1 MLRTLKTLCLLGVM
15 AVQPVAAAN
24 LTVVELYTS
33 QGCSSC
39 PPADAFLG
47 ELAKRDDVL
56 ALSFHVDYWDYIG
69 WKDVFASPANTERQ
83 RAYARRFGISY
94 VYTPQMVVHGT
105 AQMTGSDRPAV
116 LNGIAQAQAMPAIQI
131 EMSRD
136 ASGVRASLPAYPK
149 AGQASVYAILFD
161 REHSTS
167 IRRGENGGRKIKYSN
182 VVRKLE
188 RLTGWSGEA
197 TTVTLPVDEQTGEA
211 CAVIVQS
218 DMTGM
223 VLGAATLALRN

>member
-1 MLRTLKTLCLLGVM
+1 MILCFLGVV
-15 AVQPVAAAN
+15 AVQPVAATE

-47 ELAKRDDVL
+47 ELAKRPDVL

-69 WKDVFASPANTERQ
+69 WKDTFASPANTERQ
-83 RAYARRFGISY
+83 REYARRFGLAY

-105 AQMTGSDRPAV
+105 AQMTGSNRPAV
-116 LNGIAQAQAMPAIQI
+116 LNGIAQAKTMPTIDVDL
-131 EMSRD
+131 SRN
-136 ASGVRASLPAYPK
+136 AGGVSVSIGAAKSAE
-149 AGQASVYAILFD
+149 QASVYAVLID
-161 REHSTS
+161 REHLSR
-167 IRRGENGGRKIKYSN
+167 IGRGENGGKEIKYSN

-188 RLTGWSGEA
+188 RLTSWNGKA
-197 TTVTLPVDEQTGEA
+197 MTVALPIDETSTQDRDA

-218 DMTGM
+218 DQSGM
-223 VLGAATLALRN
+223 ILGAAMLNLRN

>member
-1 MLRTLKTLCLLGVM
+1 MILCFSGVV
-15 AVQPVAAAN
+15 AVQPVAATE

-69 WKDVFASPANTERQ
+69 WKDTFASPANTERQ
-83 RAYARRFGISY
+83 REYARRFGLAY

-105 AQMTGSDRPAV
+105 AQMTGSNRPAV
-116 LNGIAQAQAMPAIQI
+116 LNGIAQAKTMPTINVDL
-131 EMSRD
+131 SRN
-136 ASGVRASLPAYPK
+136 ARGISVSIGAAKSAE
-149 AGQASVYAILFD
+149 QASVYAVLID
-161 REHSTS
+161 REHLSR
-167 IRRGENGGRKIKYSN
+167 IRRGENGGKEIKYSN

-188 RLTGWSGEA
+188 RLTSWNGKAMTVALPSDEA
-197 TTVTLPVDEQTGEA
+197 STQDRDA

-218 DMTGM
+218 DQSGM
-223 VLGAATLALRN
+223 ILGAAMLNLRN

>member
-1 MLRTLKTLCLLGVM
+1 MCVLIALSALPATARD
-15 AVQPVAAAN
+15 

-39 PPADAFLG
+39 PPADKFLG

-69 WKDVFASPANTERQ
+69 WKDTFASPANTERQ
-83 RAYARRFGISY
+83 RAYARRFGIGY

-105 AQMTGSDRPAV
+105 AQMTGSNRPAV
-116 LNGIAQAQAMPAIQI
+116 LNGIAQAQTMPAIQI
-131 EMSRD
+131 KLRRD
-136 ASGVRASLPAYPK
+136 AGGVSASLPAK
-149 AGQASVYAILFD
+149 KGAEQASVYAVLFD

-167 IRRGENGGRKIKYSN
+167 IRRGENGGRQITYSN

-188 RLTGWSGEA
+188 RLTSWNGEA
-197 TTVTLPVDEQTGEA
+197 MTVALPVGEQANDA

-218 DMTGM
+218 DMSGM
-223 VLGAATLALRN
+223 ILGAATLDLRN